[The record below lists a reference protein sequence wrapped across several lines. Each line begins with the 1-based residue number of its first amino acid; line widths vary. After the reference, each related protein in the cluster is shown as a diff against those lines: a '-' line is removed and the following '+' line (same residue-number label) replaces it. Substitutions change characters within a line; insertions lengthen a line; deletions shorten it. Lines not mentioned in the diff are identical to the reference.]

1 MAYCRLGDDC
11 DLYCYS
17 GLYDDGR
24 EFYFLR
30 VAHRAAAAAGDIT
43 DDYYEHGIEALA
55 ARLEF
60 LRARGVRFP
69 GTVLDE
75 ARADLEGG

>member
-1 MAYCRLGDDC
+1 MAYCRLGGDC

-17 GLYDDGR
+17 SRYDDGR

-30 VAHRAAAAAGDIT
+30 VAHRAAPAVEDIT
-43 DDYYEHGIEALA
+43 DDYYEHGIDALA

-69 GTVLDE
+69 DTLLDE
-75 ARADLEGG
+75 ARADLEVD